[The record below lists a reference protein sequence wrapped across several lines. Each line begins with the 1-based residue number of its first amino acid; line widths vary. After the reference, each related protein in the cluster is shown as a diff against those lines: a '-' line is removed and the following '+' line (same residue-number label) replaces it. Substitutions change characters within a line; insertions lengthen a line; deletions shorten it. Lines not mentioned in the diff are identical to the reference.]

1 MVQFSKEQILKD
13 IIQWDTKSWS
23 KALDFWGANV
33 DWSKVQTGLELG
45 GREGGPSLWMA
56 LKGIRVVCSDLENV
70 EPTAR
75 PLHEKYNISNLVR
88 YQDIDATNIPYEN
101 HFDIIVFKS
110 IIGGIGRD
118 GHPERQRKAFS
129 EIYKALKPGGKLL
142 FAENLVASPLH
153 QQLRKKFVT
162 WGDSWRYLTISELST
177 CLENFSDV
185 QIQSTG
191 FLGAFG
197 RSEIQRSFFASIDAV
212 LLNKILPEDWKYI
225 AYGIAEK

>member
-13 IIQWDTKSWS
+13 IIQWDIKSWS
-23 KALDFWGANV
+23 KALDFWEAKV

-56 LKGIRVVCSDLENV
+56 LKGIQVVCSDLENV

-75 PLHEKYNISNLVR
+75 PLHEKYNVSNLVR

-110 IIGGIGRD
+110 IIGGVGRD

-142 FAENLVASPLH
+142 FAENLVASKLH

-162 WGDSWRYLTISELST
+162 WGDSWSYLTISELSSY
-177 CLENFSDV
+177 LEKFSDV

-191 FLGAFG
+191 FLGALG
-197 RSEIQRSFFASIDAV
+197 RSEIQRIFLASIDEI
-212 LLNKILPEDWKYI
+212 LLNKILPDNWKYI